1 MILRVVLMKAVRVHE
16 FGNADVLKYEDTE
29 KPEPKENE
37 ARVKL
42 EAIGVNFI
50 DIYHRTGLYP
60 NKLPFIPG
68 MEGAGIVDKVGA
80 GVSGVKEGDRVAYAM
95 NIGSYAQYV
104 IVPAWKLAKIP
115 DYIDTKTACA
125 AMLQGITAHYL
136 INSTFK
142 LNNNHT
148 ILLHAAAGGVGL
160 LLTQIAKNIGAKVI
174 GTVSTEEKAKIAK
187 EAGADEIISYT
198 KENFEEKVK
207 ELTNDKGVDVVYDS
221 VGKATFLKSLNCLIR
236 RGLLVSF
243 GQSSGAIPEFNT
255 RILSEKGSLYL
266 TRPTLADYASNK
278 EDISQRTKDIFSW
291 IKNNKL
297 KIRIHKE
304 FKLSEAKEAHEE
316 LEGRKSAGKV
326 LMVP

>member
-1 MILRVVLMKAVRVHE
+1 MKAIRIHE
-16 FGNADVLKYEDTE
+16 YGNADVLKYEDTE

-50 DIYHRTGLYP
+50 DVYQRNGLYP

-68 MEGAGIVDKVGA
+68 MEGASVVDKIGKN
-80 GVSGVKEGDRVAYAM
+80 VSDVKKGDRVAYAM
-95 NIGSYAQYV
+95 NIGSYAEYSV
-104 IVPAWKLAKIP
+104 VPAWKLVKIP
-115 DYIDTKTACA
+115 DYINFKIACA
-125 AMLQGITAHYL
+125 AMLQGMTAHYL
-136 INSTFK
+136 THSTFK
-142 LNNNHT
+142 IKKNDI

-160 LLTQIAKNIGAKVI
+160 LLTRIAKNLGARVI
-174 GTVSTEEKAKIAK
+174 GTVGNEEKAKLAK
-187 EAGADEIISYT
+187 ENGADETIIYT
-198 KENFEEKVK
+198 KEDFEEKVK
-207 ELTNDKGVDVVYDS
+207 KLTDGKGVDVAYDS
-221 VGKATFLKSLNCLIR
+221 VGKATFLKSLNCLKR

-278 EDISQRTKDIFSW
+278 EEISQRTKDIFSW
-291 IKNNKL
+291 IKNKEL

-304 FKLSEAKEAHEE
+304 FKLSEAKDAHEE
-316 LEGRKSAGKV
+316 LEGRKSSGKI

>member
-1 MILRVVLMKAVRVHE
+1 MKGIRIHE
-16 FGNADVLKYEDTE
+16 YGNADVLKYEDTE

-68 MEGAGIVDKVGA
+68 MEGAGIVDKVNA
-80 GVSGVKEGDRVAYAM
+80 GVSDAKKGDRVAYAM
-95 NIGSYAQYV
+95 NIGSYAEYS
-104 IVPAWKLAKIP
+104 IVPAWKLVKIP
-115 DYIDTKTACA
+115 DYIDFKTACA
-125 AMLQGITAHYL
+125 AMLQGMTAHYL
-136 INSTFK
+136 THSTFK
-142 LNNNHT
+142 IKKNDI

-174 GTVSTEEKAKIAK
+174 GTASTEEKAKIAK
-187 EAGADEIISYT
+187 EAGAEDIIIYT

-207 ELTNDKGVDVVYDS
+207 KITDGNGVDAVYDS
-221 VGKATFLKSLNCLIR
+221 VGKDTFLKSLNCLKR
-236 RGLLVSF
+236 RGMLVSF

-278 EDISQRTKDIFSW
+278 EEISQRTKDIFSW
-291 IKNNKL
+291 IKNKEL

-304 FKLSEAKEAHEE
+304 FKLSEAKKAHEE
-316 LEGRKSAGKV
+316 LEGRKSIGKI
-326 LMVP
+326 LLVP

>member
-1 MILRVVLMKAVRVHE
+1 MKAIRIHE
-16 FGNADVLKYEDTE
+16 HRNADVLRYEDTE
-29 KPEPKENE
+29 IPEPKENE

-68 MEGAGIVDKVGA
+68 MEGAGVVDKIGKN
-80 GVSGVKEGDRVAYAM
+80 VSDLKQGDRVAYAM
-95 NIGSYAQYV
+95 NLGSYAEYS
-104 IVPAWKLAKIP
+104 IAPAWKLVKIP
-115 DYIDTKTACA
+115 DEIDAKTACA
-125 AMLQGITAHYL
+125 AMLQGMTAHYL
-136 INSTFK
+136 AHSTFK
-142 LNNNHT
+142 IKKNNI

-160 LLTQIAKNIGAKVI
+160 LLVQMAKKLEARVI
-174 GTVSTEEKAKIAK
+174 GTVGNEEKAKLAK
-187 EAGADEIISYT
+187 ENGVDEVIIYT

-207 ELTNDKGVDVVYDS
+207 ELTDGTGVDVVYDS
-221 VGKATFLKSLNCLIR
+221 VGKATFLKSLNCLKR

-255 RILSEKGSLYL
+255 RILSERGSLYL

-278 EDISQRTKDIFSW
+278 EEISQRTKDIFSW
-291 IKNNKL
+291 IENKEL

-304 FKLSEAKEAHEE
+304 FKLSEAKEAHKE
-316 LEGRKSAGKV
+316 LEGRKSSGKI
-326 LMVP
+326 LLIP